1 MLERPIEKSYTA
13 FSAAHLTNRET
24 RMPRC
29 TLVTVAILSAGVSAA
44 VCAQTYP
51 VKPIRMINAYA
62 PGGASDVVARS
73 FAAKL
78 TEYLGQQV
86 TVDPRVGA
94 GGNIAAELA
103 ARSPADGYTLL
114 MATFFLATNQSLYSK
129 LSWDP
134 QKDFAPISML
144 TAAPL
149 ILCVHP
155 ALPVKNTVEL
165 IALAKKRPGELDF
178 PSAGN
183 GSSMHLASELFNM
196 MAGVKASHVP
206 YKGSAPGVLD
216 LVSGRLHF
224 MLNPMPEPVPFLKS
238 GKLRGLATST
248 AKRISALPDL
258 PPIGDAIPGYE
269 VSTWQGL
276 VAPAGTPPE
285 IINRLNSE
293 LLKALKDAEF
303 AERMRGMGLELYG
316 TTPQQFAQFI
326 KEENVKWAKVI
337 KATGARID

>member
-1 MLERPIEKSYTA
+1 MR
-13 FSAAHLTNRET
+13 R
-24 RMPRC
+24 R
-29 TLVTVAILSAGVSAA
+29 AILISAILTSILSVH
-44 VCAQTYP
+44 VHAQTYP

-62 PGGASDVVARS
+62 PGGASDVVARN

-114 MATFFLATNQSLYSK
+114 MTTFFLATNQSLYSK

-155 ALPVKNTVEL
+155 SLPVKSTQEL

-183 GSSMHLASELFNM
+183 GTSMHLASELFNM
-196 MAGVKASHVP
+196 MGGIKTVHVP
-206 YKGSAPGVLD
+206 YKGSGPGVLD

-224 MLNPMPEPVPFLKS
+224 MLNPMPEPVPFIKS
-238 GKLRGLATST
+238 GKLRALATST
-248 AKRISALPDL
+248 AVRISALPEL
-258 PPIGDAIPGYE
+258 PPIADALPGYE

-276 VAPAGTPPE
+276 VAPAGTPAE

-293 LLKALKDAEF
+293 LIKALKNPEF
-303 AERMRGMGLELYG
+303 ASRMRGMGLELYG
-316 TTPQQFAQFI
+316 TTPEQFAQFI
-326 KEENVKWAKVI
+326 KDENAKWAKVI

>member
-1 MLERPIEKSYTA
+1 MRC
-13 FSAAHLTNRET
+13 
-24 RMPRC
+24 RMILP
-29 TLVTVAILSAGVSAA
+29 LVLLASGSSVLSH
-44 VCAQTYP
+44 AQTYP

-62 PGGASDVVARS
+62 PGGASDVVARN

-94 GGNIAAELA
+94 GGNIAAEIA

-114 MATFFLATNQSLYSK
+114 MATIFLSTNQSLYSK
-129 LSWDP
+129 LSWNSER
-134 QKDFAPISML
+134 DFAPISML

-155 ALPVKNTVEL
+155 SLPVNSTKDL
-165 IALAKKRPGELDF
+165 IALAKKRPGQLDF

-183 GSSMHLASELFNM
+183 GSSMHLASELFAM
-196 MAGVKASHVP
+196 MADIKASHVP
-206 YKGSAPGVLD
+206 YKGSAAGVLD

-224 MLNPMPEPVPFLKS
+224 MLNPMPEPVSFIKA

-248 AKRISALPDL
+248 AKRISALPEL
-258 PPIGDAIPGYE
+258 PPIADAIPGFE
-269 VSTWQGL
+269 VVTWQGL
-276 VAPAGTPPE
+276 VAPAGTPVE
-285 IINRLNSE
+285 IINRLHTE
-293 LLKALKDAEF
+293 LIKALKNAEF
-303 AERMRGMGLELYG
+303 QARMHELGLELYG
-316 TTPQQFAQFI
+316 TTPEQFTKLIRDESA
-326 KEENVKWAKVI
+326 KWAKVI

>member
-1 MLERPIEKSYTA
+1 MHCR
-13 FSAAHLTNRET
+13 
-24 RMPRC
+24 
-29 TLVTVAILSAGVSAA
+29 AILSSVILASSLPLQGH
-44 VCAQTYP
+44 AQTYP
-51 VKPIRMINAYA
+51 VKPVRLINAFA
-62 PGGASDVVARS
+62 PGGASDVVARN

-78 TEYLGQQV
+78 TEALGQQV

-114 MATFFLATNQSLYSK
+114 MATFFLATNQSLYTK

-155 ALPVKNTVEL
+155 SLPVKSTQEL
-165 IALAKKRPGELDF
+165 VALAKKRPGELDF

-183 GSSMHLASELFNM
+183 GTSMHLASELFNM
-196 MAGVKASHVP
+196 MAGIKTMHVP
-206 YKGSAPGVLD
+206 YKGSGPGVLD

-224 MLNPMPEPVPFLKS
+224 MLNPMPEPMPFIKS
-238 GKLRGLATST
+238 GKLHGLATST
-248 AKRISALPDL
+248 LKRISALPEL
-258 PPIGDAIPGYE
+258 PPIAEAIPGYE
-269 VSTWQGL
+269 VLTWQGL

-285 IINRLNSE
+285 IINRLHTE
-293 LLKALKDAEF
+293 LIKALKNPEF
-303 AERMRGMGLELYG
+303 ESRMRGMGLELYG
-316 TTPQQFAQFI
+316 TTPEQFSQYI
-326 KEENVKWAKVI
+326 KDENVKWAKVI

>member
-1 MLERPIEKSYTA
+1 M
-13 FSAAHLTNRET
+13 
-24 RMPRC
+24 RC
-29 TLVTVAILSAGVSAA
+29 RTILCSLILATSVPLHAL
-44 VCAQTYP
+44 AQTYP

-62 PGGASDVVARS
+62 PGGASDVVARN

-114 MATFFLATNQSLYSK
+114 MTTFFLATNQSLYSK

-155 ALPVKNTVEL
+155 SLPVKSTQEL
-165 IALAKKRPGELDF
+165 IALAKKRPDELDF

-196 MAGVKASHVP
+196 MGGIKTVHVP
-206 YKGSAPGVLD
+206 YKGSGPGVLD

-224 MLNPMPEPVPFLKS
+224 MLNPMPEPVPFIKS
-238 GKLRGLATST
+238 GKLRALATST
-248 AKRISALPDL
+248 AVRISALPEL
-258 PPIGDAIPGYE
+258 PPIADALPGYE

-276 VAPAGTPPE
+276 VAPAGTPAE

-293 LLKALKDAEF
+293 LIKALKNPEF
-303 AERMRGMGLELYG
+303 AARMRGMGLELYG
-316 TTPQQFAQFI
+316 TTPEQFAQFI
-326 KEENVKWAKVI
+326 KDENAKWAKVI